1 MTPQI
6 RALLVL
12 AACSIPLAACPSGTQ
27 GFAFVGDMNGAYQ
40 AEGPVGSTVIV
51 EGMQFG
57 AIQGSSTLSFTNTL
71 GVTALPATVTTWAA
85 DFVVATVPVGA
96 VSGPISLDNGN
107 GPNLGLTFFTVTPQ
121 APFNPAGLTWA
132 VASALPV
139 GLSGHATAF
148 ATIRGGATPN
158 PVIYSVGGAD
168 STGTPGTTVLYSAVP
183 ALGPIGTWTATTAL
197 PVGVAF
203 AAAVVTAPANSAV
216 NNTTGYLMV
225 IGGATTN
232 SGTSTGAIYHAPLN
246 ANGSV
251 GAWTQVG
258 KLPSSAALHSL
269 GAVVFMGHLYVFGGA
284 NSNNNPVATVYR
296 VVIQPDGTVHDGDW
310 ASETSLPFPRAH
322 FGFGQ
327 FNGQLYAFG
336 GDSGSISPND
346 SLPSATAV
354 SDIVYA
360 PVDLFSRDLKGG
372 WIKNG
377 NSLPAKRMGESA
389 IVAGAPGAGQVL
401 ISGGLVT
408 GGPADEEVYA
418 PINADGSIGTFTVAP
433 SLISTLCGGC
443 SIFNHAAIG
452 YINTNGG
459 FHVAVVGGDNQLAPS
474 KKRKETSTY

>member
-12 AACSIPLAACPSGTQ
+12 AAFSIPLAACPSGTQ
-27 GFAFVGDMNGAYQ
+27 GFAFVSDLNGAYQ

-51 EGMQFG
+51 EGIQFG
-57 AIQGSSTLSFTNTL
+57 AIQGSSTLSFTNSL
-71 GVTALPATVTTWAA
+71 GLAALPATVTSWSAN
-85 DFVVATVPVGA
+85 FVIATVPVGA
-96 VSGPISLDNGN
+96 VNGPISLDNGN
-107 GPNLGLTFFTVTPQ
+107 GANLGLTFFTVTPQ

-132 VASALPV
+132 AASALPV

-148 ATIRGGATPN
+148 ATIRGGTTPN

-168 STGTPGTTVLYSAVP
+168 STGTPGTTVYYSAVP

-225 IGGATTN
+225 IGGATSN

-269 GAVVFMGHLYVFGGA
+269 AAVVFMGHLYVYGGA
-284 NSNNNPVATVYR
+284 NSNNNPVANVYR
-296 VVIQPDGTVHDGDW
+296 VVVQPDGTVRDGDW
-310 ASETSLPFPRAH
+310 VSEISLPFPRAH

-346 SLPSATAV
+346 SLSSTSAV
-354 SDIVYA
+354 SDIVSA
-360 PVDLFSRDLKGG
+360 PVDLFSRNLTG
-372 WIKNG
+372 WTKNG
-377 NSLPAKRMGESA
+377 VSLPAARMAATAVVG
-389 IVAGAPGAGQVL
+389 GAPGAGKVL

-408 GGPADEEVYA
+408 GGPADEELYA
-418 PINADGSIGTFTVAP
+418 SINADGSVGAFTVA
-433 SLISTLCGGC
+433 SALISTLCGGC
-443 SIFNHAAIG
+443 SIFNQAATG
-452 YINTNGG
+452 YINTNGE
-459 FHVAVVGGDNQLAPS
+459 FHLAVLGGDNRLAPS